1 MYSVGVPLPPAVRDL
16 VRDFRPLLTG
26 FERVRETR
34 DTTLVAKR
42 LDAADRREYL
52 RAAREA
58 KAALRGAPAFEARI
72 ADIGVFE
79 TPARGP
85 GPLVYLAVESPG
97 LERVHRQLAAD
108 LGAVEGI
115 EGDLRALEDRVDGF
129 ESELGSLRESVAGIE
144 DELSAVSETA
154 QSVSAELEGIHD
166 EVETLHEFR
175 RSLAQISDIDD

>member
-1 MYSVGVPLPPAVRDL
+1 VYSVGVPLPPAVRDL

-115 EGDLRALEDRVDGF
+115 EGDDYVPHVTLARDGDARALERVRGHDF
-129 ESELGSLRESVAGIE
+129 EPVTWTVEELEFYDARHGERI
-144 DELSAVSETA
+144 DAVSLP
-154 QSVSAELEGIHD
+154 V
-166 EVETLHEFR
+166 
-175 RSLAQISDIDD
+175 